1 MTEGRLDRQFRRSG
15 SGGEEL
21 NIKKSIIAAAVM
33 AATMSGVVLAQG
45 PVSGERE
52 FTLAGTGT
60 SDKDF
65 DNSSFGIS
73 GDYGWYTNDNMVWG
87 IRQSINYADVAGGG
101 LSNNFW
107 SGSTRGYVNHLF
119 LDGAAR
125 PFIGANLGAIYGDA
139 VDTGTA
145 GLEFGLKYYVLPKTF
160 ILARAE
166 YQFFFNSS
174 SDAREGWDNGAFSY
188 VLGMGYNF

>member
-1 MTEGRLDRQFRRSG
+1 M
-15 SGGEEL
+15 
-21 NIKKSIIAAAVM
+21 KKHILATALIAVSL
-33 AATMSGVVLAQG
+33 SGVALAQG

-73 GDYGWYTNDNMVWG
+73 GDLGWYTSDHMVWG
-87 IRQSINYADVAGGG
+87 VRQSINYADVSGGG
-101 LSNNFW
+101 LSEDFL

-166 YQFFFNSS
+166 YQFFFKDSG
-174 SDAREGWDNGAFSY
+174 DARDGWDNGAFSY